1 VSRRDVDWRDPDWL
15 EETHA
20 WIRAHTPGSITG
32 VIEQP
37 HVYPWST
44 VMRVPTED
52 GHLWFKANSEVERF
66 EAGLLMELAAAA
78 PDVIVELVAV
88 DVERGWILMR
98 DAGTRLRELVG
109 TIEQV
114 KHWQAI
120 LPRYAEL
127 QLALAP
133 REDRFL
139 ALGVPDERL
148 GGLSDRFERLLDDVD
163 TLLVGK
169 PDGVTVEELAR
180 LRASIREVDS
190 MCSDLAAVGIPET
203 LQHDDFH
210 DGQIF
215 VRDGGYRFLDW
226 GDSCV
231 SHPFHT
237 LVVTLRALASQQGLE
252 PGAPELVHLRDLYL
266 EPFTGF
272 ATTAELRDTFGL
284 AYRTG
289 TIGRALAWHRFF
301 SAYPHERDDTVAHGL
316 KLYLAHGPIGSW
328 EA

>member
-1 VSRRDVDWRDPDWL
+1 MNRRDVDWLDPDWL
-15 EETHA
+15 EEA
-20 WIRAHTPGSITG
+20 QGWIRAQTPGSLTG
-32 VIEQP
+32 PIEQP

-44 VMRVPTED
+44 VMRVPTKD
-52 GHLWFKANSEVERF
+52 GDLWFKANSEVERF
-66 EAGLLMELAAAA
+66 EAGLLVELAAAA

-114 KHWQAI
+114 EHWQAI

-148 GGLSDRFERLLDDVD
+148 GGLARHLERVLDDLD
-163 TLLVGK
+163 TLLVGQ
-169 PDGVTVEELAR
+169 PDGVTDEELER
-180 LRASIREVDS
+180 LRAAVPEVAS

-210 DGQIF
+210 DGQVFI
-215 VRDGGYRFLDW
+215 RDGRYFFLDW

-237 LVVTLRALASQQGLE
+237 LVVTLRVLASQQGLA
-252 PGAPELVHLRDLYL
+252 PGAPELVRLRDLYL
-266 EPFTGF
+266 EPFAGF
-272 ATTAELRDTFGL
+272 ASPAELRDAFGL

-289 TIGRALAWHRFF
+289 TIGRALAWHRSF
-301 SAYPHERDDTVAHGL
+301 SRYPEERDDTVAYGL
-316 KLYLAHGPIGSW
+316 KMFLANGPIGSW
-328 EA
+328 EP